1 MTDYL
6 VQRYEHNHFRGW
18 VVSTKRKGKRY
29 TRYFSDRPQGK
40 RKALRTARAFRDK
53 LIATLPIPTKIKR
66 SYVSNT
72 TGVIGVSRTR
82 ERTRS
87 GRLLI
92 RYVAQW
98 PQLRGKTGRATFAV
112 GLYGEK
118 NAFGLAVAARQ
129 AGLYGGSKRER
140 P

>member
-29 TRYFSDRPQGK
+29 TRYFSERPHGK
-40 RKALRTARAFRDK
+40 RKALRAARAFRDK

-66 SYVSNT
+66 SYVPNT

-98 PQLRGKTGRATFAV
+98 PQSRGKTGERRSRSVFTARKKPSV
-112 GLYGEK
+112 
-118 NAFGLAVAARQ
+118 LAVAARQ
-129 AGLYGGSKRER
+129 AGLRRLET
-140 P
+140 